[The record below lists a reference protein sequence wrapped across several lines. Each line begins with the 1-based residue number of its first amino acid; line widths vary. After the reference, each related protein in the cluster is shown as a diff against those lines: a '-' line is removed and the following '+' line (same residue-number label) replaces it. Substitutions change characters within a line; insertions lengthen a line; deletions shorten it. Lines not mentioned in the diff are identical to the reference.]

1 MGTAF
6 FCVNGCPGGR
16 RATMGFMIGN
26 KTDGAFMAA
35 MGYLKIVALF
45 YMFCFTGNTFTGYFD
60 GIGWVLVNLFWS
72 GCYFRQRKNA

>member
-1 MGTAF
+1 
-6 FCVNGCPGGR
+6 
-16 RATMGFMIGN
+16 
-26 KTDGAFMAA
+26 MAA

-72 GCYFRQRKNA
+72 GCLTGLRQEVCRRDKR

>member
-1 MGTAF
+1 
-6 FCVNGCPGGR
+6 
-16 RATMGFMIGN
+16 
-26 KTDGAFMAA
+26 MAA